1 MNRDK
6 ISVKHLLSIH
16 KDLLGYPS
24 IEDLSYEISKWYWQD
39 GGLNVITNNTSV
51 TETSHP
57 VFSKQILTDN
67 IKLPEKR
74 LDGLI
79 EAMIRKG
86 IITITR
92 ATQHNT
98 YYRFETNDYK

>member
-6 ISVKHLLSIH
+6 ITVKHLLSIH
-16 KDLLGYPS
+16 KDLPGYPS
-24 IEDLSYEISKWYWQD
+24 MEDLSYEVSKWYWKN

-57 VFSKQILTDN
+57 VFSKQILTDT
-67 IKLPEKR
+67 IKLPELG
-74 LDGLI
+74 LDELI
-79 EAMIRKG
+79 ETMMRKG